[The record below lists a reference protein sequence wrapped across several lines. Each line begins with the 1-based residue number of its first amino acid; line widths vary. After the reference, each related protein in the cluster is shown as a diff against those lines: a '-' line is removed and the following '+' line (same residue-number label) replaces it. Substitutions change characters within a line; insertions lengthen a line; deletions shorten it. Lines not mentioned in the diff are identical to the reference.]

1 MLTQLETHVFALP
14 LTVITGAMLLVGV
27 TPITDVTVMRPPPE
41 SLVVCILV
49 ELSRMGVAVELVVVD
64 DEVEEEVV
72 PDVVEEVVVE
82 VESDGLEEVVVGG
95 IGVGGLEGGE
105 GVGGGELMGGGD
117 GVALGLNSRSGVVWH
132 ERRTALTQSESRLSL
147 SIYTVST

>member
-64 DEVEEEVV
+64 EVEEEVV

-117 GVALGLNSRSGVVWH
+117 GVVLGLHSRLGVVRH

-147 SIYTVST
+147 CIYTVST